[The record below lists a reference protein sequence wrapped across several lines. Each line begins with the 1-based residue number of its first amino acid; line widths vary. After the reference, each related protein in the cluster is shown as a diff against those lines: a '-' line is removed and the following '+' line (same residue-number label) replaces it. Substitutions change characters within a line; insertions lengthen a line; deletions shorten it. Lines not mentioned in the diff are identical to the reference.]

1 MNIAISDHRRRLL
14 TLARRIGRGRL
25 DPEDLAQDVLER
37 WTRALPRLPPTT
49 NSLAWMTVVLRR
61 LAIDQLRHRRAS
73 PEMPA
78 VCSGLPAVEGD
89 PAPWWLE
96 LEIAD
101 VAHALGELP
110 TELRATFQRFE
121 LDGKSYDEI
130 ASELQIAQGH
140 GRGSSAARAPPAQA
154 AAERA
159 PRTGI
164 AELTACAMTER
175 SRGLVGALEI
185 IAGGVHQPDRSR
197 SERSRGSSVL
207 SLRGDRSGRYLA
219 NWPPV
224 PQHSVK
230 RTEQKGWL
238 SQ

>member
-1 MNIAISDHRRRLL
+1 M
-14 TLARRIGRGRL
+14 ARRIGRGNL

-73 PEMPA
+73 PETTA
-78 VCSGLPAVEGD
+78 ACTGQPAVERD

-130 ASELQIAQGH
+130 ASELQIAKATVGV
-140 GRGSSAARAPPAQA
+140 RLLRARRRLKRLLSTRHAPA
-154 AAERA
+154 
-159 PRTGI
+159 
-164 AELTACAMTER
+164 
-175 SRGLVGALEI
+175 
-185 IAGGVHQPDRSR
+185 SR
-197 SERSRGSSVL
+197 SSPH
-207 SLRGDRSGRYLA
+207 A
-219 NWPPV
+219 P
-224 PQHSVK
+224 
-230 RTEQKGWL
+230 
-238 SQ
+238 